1 MVINKKKEDDKKEP
15 KRHVRIETEADVHD
29 TCLVNV
35 DVDVD
40 DVLRALDEDD
50 LQAALQ
56 RRNVTLSQ
64 AKQPVTKLTLIYEEF
79 ARRGDAPQVLKDFI
93 YDTIG
98 RIL

>member
-1 MVINKKKEDDKKEP
+1 MNADEKKEP
-15 KRHVRIETEADVHD
+15 KRSVRIATEVYIHD
-29 TCLVNV
+29 TCFVNV

-40 DVLRALDEDD
+40 EVFRGLNEDD

-56 RRNVTLSQ
+56 RRQVTISQ
-64 AKQPVTKLTLIYEEF
+64 ARRPVTKITLIYEEF

-93 YDTIG
+93 YETIG

>member
-1 MVINKKKEDDKKEP
+1 MATNEKKGDKKEP
-15 KRHVRIETEADVHD
+15 KRQVRIATEVQVND

-40 DVLRALDEDD
+40 EVLRELDEDD

-64 AKQPVTKLTLIYEEF
+64 VNRPVTKLTLIYEEF

-93 YDTIG
+93 YETIG